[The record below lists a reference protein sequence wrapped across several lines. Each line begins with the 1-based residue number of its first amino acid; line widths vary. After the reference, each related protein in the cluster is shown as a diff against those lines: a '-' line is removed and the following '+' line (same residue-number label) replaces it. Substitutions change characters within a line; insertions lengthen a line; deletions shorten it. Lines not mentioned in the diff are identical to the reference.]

1 MRIAIDAREI
11 LDRPTGV
18 GRYLLEIL
26 RAWSDLQEA
35 AGHEFVLCAPRQPP
49 VAGLRISTMT
59 DTGGRLPRAS
69 GASRGGTLW
78 EQRTLPRL
86 VRRARADV
94 LFAPA
99 YTSPLRCPVPV
110 VLTIHDV
117 SFAAHPEWFSWREG
131 VRRRTLARMSARR
144 AARVIADSEFSKR
157 EIATRLGVDPARVD
171 MIYLGAPT
179 PPPPAPREPLVLYVG
194 TIFNRRHLPVLI
206 DGFSR
211 VAARHPAIRLE
222 IVGDN
227 RTHPPIDIDGAI
239 ARSAVAD
246 RIRLRPYVPDGELAA
261 LYARASAFAFLSEYE
276 GFGLTPLEA
285 MAAGVPIVVLDTDV
299 AREIYGPA
307 AEYVARP
314 EPTLVASALEH
325 VLADNDARARLVDAA
340 AAQLQRYSWRE
351 GARRTLQV
359 LLAAAGSAFAKAT
372 ADRR

>member
-18 GRYLLEIL
+18 GRYLLELL
-26 RAWSDLQEA
+26 RAWSDLPEA
-35 AGHEFVLCAPRQPP
+35 AEHEFILCAPRQPP
-49 VAGLRISTMT
+49 VSGLRISTMT
-59 DTGGRLPRAS
+59 ETGGRLPRAS

-86 VRRARADV
+86 AARAAADV

-99 YTSPLRCPVPV
+99 YTSPIRCPVPV

-131 VRRRTLARMSARR
+131 FRRRTLARMSARR

-157 EIATRLGVDPARVD
+157 EIAARLGVDPARID
-171 MIYLGAPT
+171 MIHLGAPA

-194 TIFNRRHLPVLI
+194 SIFNRRHLPVLV

-211 VAARHPAIRLE
+211 VAARHPALRLE

-227 RTHPPIDIDGAI
+227 RTHPPLDIDGAI

-246 RIRLRPYVPDGELAA
+246 RIRVRPYVPDDELAA

-314 EPTLVASALEH
+314 EPMLVASALER
-325 VLADNDARARLVDAA
+325 VLSDDAARARLVGAA
-340 AAQLQRYSWRE
+340 AVQLRRYSWRE
-351 GARRTLQV
+351 CAQRTLDV
-359 LLAAAGSAFAKAT
+359 LKMGSGLIL
-372 ADRR
+372 REP